1 MTARVGATAGRRHP
15 NHNLIAVVTRL
26 GWPATLHTP
35 YTSAQA
41 IGAHPTATATTTFPQ
56 GRSTVGCHSSAFV
69 ARPCT
74 PQRRVPYR
82 LPQCSMCACVCT
94 CMCLG
99 VVWPRRGSH
108 VRTCHGPRTLQGDYS
123 PDGYEQS
130 RWRAMCLPR
139 MKKGPGLT
147 ASFLSLSLPPS
158 PLSLYLSL
166 LPTPSP
172 LPPPS
177 PPPPPRVPALPAFAN
192 HRPVARPRLSCPPTR
207 LST

>member
-147 ASFLSLSLPPS
+147 ASFLSLCR
-158 PLSLYLSL
+158 
-166 LPTPSP
+166 
-172 LPPPS
+172 
-177 PPPPPRVPALPAFAN
+177 PPRPPALGLN
-192 HRPVARPRLSCPPTR
+192 RLPNP
-207 LST
+207 